1 MFFIIFLLILFF
13 SFYILFKRK
22 YRKNKHFQKQRMRNR
37 EDLSKIVT
45 TLVFPSIR
53 DGKRFME
60 KNLTCRKNLINLL
73 TNTTGFPLTINNIT
87 QVLNTGRD
95 SFTSFFQAIKEAREH
110 IHLEFYIFRDDHIGK
125 EMQKLLIAKA
135 LQGVKVRLIYDGY
148 GSRHLKKSFLEK
160 FQESGIETACFSPIG
175 FNNRINYRNH
185 RKILI
190 IDGKIGFV
198 GGINIGDEYL
208 GFSENFSGW
217 RDTHLK
223 IEGDAVKILQ
233 CIFLQ
238 DWYLITKEKLT
249 DNRYFPKLEI
259 HIGEELIQ
267 IAASGPDSPWEQ
279 IMQMYFSMITTAQES
294 IYLTTPYFIPN
305 GSILMAL
312 KNAALSGL
320 DVRIIL
326 PGKPDNRFVFWAS
339 LSYLKDLLAA
349 GVRIYQY
356 QKGFIHSKTL
366 VVDSLISSVG
376 TANMDLRSFNLNYE
390 VNAFLYSQKIAHRLV
405 NDFLLDLEESK
416 EITYTDYVKRPL
428 TMKLLESI
436 ARLFSPLL

>member
-1 MFFIIFLLILFF
+1 
-13 SFYILFKRK
+13 
-22 YRKNKHFQKQRMRNR
+22 
-37 EDLSKIVT
+37 
-45 TLVFPSIR
+45 
-53 DGKRFME
+53 ME

-223 IEGDAVKILQ
+223 IEGDAVKIL
-233 CIFLQ
+233 
-238 DWYLITKEKLT
+238 
-249 DNRYFPKLEI
+249 
-259 HIGEELIQ
+259 
-267 IAASGPDSPWEQ
+267 
-279 IMQMYFSMITTAQES
+279 
-294 IYLTTPYFIPN
+294 
-305 GSILMAL
+305 
-312 KNAALSGL
+312 
-320 DVRIIL
+320 
-326 PGKPDNRFVFWAS
+326 
-339 LSYLKDLLAA
+339 
-349 GVRIYQY
+349 
-356 QKGFIHSKTL
+356 
-366 VVDSLISSVG
+366 
-376 TANMDLRSFNLNYE
+376 
-390 VNAFLYSQKIAHRLV
+390 
-405 NDFLLDLEESK
+405 
-416 EITYTDYVKRPL
+416 
-428 TMKLLESI
+428 
-436 ARLFSPLL
+436 

>member
-1 MFFIIFLLILFF
+1 
-13 SFYILFKRK
+13 
-22 YRKNKHFQKQRMRNR
+22 
-37 EDLSKIVT
+37 
-45 TLVFPSIR
+45 
-53 DGKRFME
+53 
-60 KNLTCRKNLINLL
+60 
-73 TNTTGFPLTINNIT
+73 
-87 QVLNTGRD
+87 
-95 SFTSFFQAIKEAREH
+95 
-110 IHLEFYIFRDDHIGK
+110 
-125 EMQKLLIAKA
+125 
-135 LQGVKVRLIYDGY
+135 
-148 GSRHLKKSFLEK
+148 
-160 FQESGIETACFSPIG
+160 
-175 FNNRINYRNH
+175 
-185 RKILI
+185 
-190 IDGKIGFV
+190 
-198 GGINIGDEYL
+198 
-208 GFSENFSGW
+208 
-217 RDTHLK
+217 
-223 IEGDAVKILQ
+223 
-233 CIFLQ
+233 
-238 DWYLITKEKLT
+238 YLITNEKLT